1 MAGVLN
7 WFSFA
12 IVTTIVRLKSS
23 CYNENAVK
31 ITAFWLWAWKKW
43 FLEKG
48 IAKEI
53 ENYEPAQLN
62 TLLKRFYAEI
72 KKKTWLNLANNDSI
86 SSKVIRRYNKQFLE
100 LKAGL

>member
-12 IVTTIVRLKSS
+12 TVTTIVRLKSS

-53 ENYEPAQLN
+53 ENYEPAQLYSSDS
-62 TLLKRFYAEI
+62 TPKLKKNMVKPRKQRFHFIESDSEI
-72 KKKTWLNLANNDSI
+72 
-86 SSKVIRRYNKQFLE
+86 
-100 LKAGL
+100 

>member
-12 IVTTIVRLKSS
+12 TVTTIVRLKSS

-72 KKKTWLNLANNDSI
+72 KKNMVKPRKQRFHFIESDSEI
-86 SSKVIRRYNKQFLE
+86 
-100 LKAGL
+100 

>member
-12 IVTTIVRLKSS
+12 TVTTIVRLKSS

-53 ENYEPAQLN
+53 EIYEPAQLN

-72 KKKTWLNLANNDSI
+72 KKKH
-86 SSKVIRRYNKQFLE
+86 
-100 LKAGL
+100 G